1 MDDRS
6 QHGSSNDWGGKARHF
21 IRLNFPVNY
30 VTGPLIVNIFLLA
43 SSAIGQKEVHDG
55 IIGTNR
61 ISPIDIMLFFL
72 SLTYIAISLDASG
85 LFRWI
90 IFRVL
95 QQGGVVGHKLFL
107 YLYAFFFGLASFI
120 GNNLVILSST
130 ASVVYLTRISSNIIH
145 PRAWI
150 HTQFAAANIGSAIL
164 ATSNPT
170 NLVLVSAFN
179 IKFFHYTANMIVPVI
194 ATAIFLSPV
203 LLYVIFANEALIPLK
218 MEIYEIP
225 KEAKAKRPIN
235 PNIPYARGV
244 AGDDPDTIQKIPILS
259 AEEIINPFLDKA
271 SALFGAL
278 IMAAS
283 LTTLLALNTATAISE
298 EHPVFWVVLPAALI
312 LFSWDVSQGWFHR
325 NETREIAYQGRL
337 EIERFRAE
345 QEIRQREE
353 LRPAS
358 EQENE
363 NPTAITVIQNSI
375 PTQISD
381 DDPGQP
387 RSGRLTLV
395 SLLQV
400 GYTWAQETFPAAT
413 AVLALLPVSLI
424 PFTFC
429 MFVLIQALVTKGW
442 ILVFAHGWENWVNKT
457 GTMGA
462 IGGMG
467 FLSVILCNVSLSSGL
482 YKKQFGDVPELTSHL
497 TKSSSRA
504 QILEPPFFC
513 AA

>member
-1 MDDRS
+1 
-6 QHGSSNDWGGKARHF
+6 
-21 IRLNFPVNY
+21 VNY
-30 VTGPLIVNIFLLA
+30 VTGPLIADLFLLA
-43 SSAIGQKEVHDG
+43 ILAIGRKEAHDG

-61 ISPIDIMLFFL
+61 ISPIDIMIFFL

-85 LFRWI
+85 LFRWT
-90 IFRVL
+90 IFRIL
-95 QQGGVVGHKLFL
+95 QQGGIVGHKLFL

-120 GNNLVILSST
+120 GNNPVILFST
-130 ASVVYLTRISSNIIH
+130 TSVVYLTRIFSNIIH

-150 HTQFAAANIGSAIL
+150 HTQFAAANIGSTIL

-203 LLYVIFANEALIPLK
+203 LLYVIFADEALIPFE
-218 MEIYEIP
+218 MEIYEISE
-225 KEAKAKRPIN
+225 EAKVKRPIN
-235 PNIPYARGV
+235 PNIPNARGA
-244 AGDDPDTIQKIPILS
+244 AGDDPETIQKIPILS
-259 AEEIINPFLDKA
+259 AEEIMNPFLDKA

-283 LTTLLALNTATAISE
+283 FITLLALNTATAIGE

-312 LFSWDVSQGWFHR
+312 LFSWDVSLGWLHR
-325 NETREIAYQGRL
+325 YETREIAREGRL
-337 EIERFRAE
+337 EIERARAE

-353 LRPAS
+353 HRAAS

-363 NPTAITVIQNSI
+363 NPTAIHNSV
-375 PTQISD
+375 PTRISD
-381 DDPGQP
+381 DDPGRP

-395 SLLQV
+395 SLLQG
-400 GYTWAQETFPAAT
+400 GYIWAQETFPAAT
-413 AVLALLPVSLI
+413 AVLALLPISLI
-424 PFTFC
+424 PFTFS

-467 FLSVILCNVSLSSGL
+467 FLSVILCNVSLSSRL
-482 YKKQFGDVPELTSHL
+482 YKKRFGNVPADISPH
-497 TKSSSRA
+497 K
-504 QILEPPFFC
+504 I
-513 AA
+513 